1 MDIKL
6 EKGWGIMLVISTDEQ
21 KSLVDMNEVIECV
34 AVALREFSAN
44 RTITP
49 IRAALPFDNGQNT
62 ALIMPSVAEE
72 LSSVGLKIVTVAPN
86 NKELGKKTI
95 TGVVMLS
102 DFKTGEPIALLEGSY
117 LTMIRTGA
125 LSGVATKYLSRED
138 SKKLCIIGTGEQA
151 KGLVEAIV
159 AVRNIEEILLY
170 NRTEQKA
177 HEFAKY
183 IRNKFDKH
191 VQVYSD
197 PNEAVLKA
205 DIIVTTTNSSTPV
218 FSEPLK
224 PGVHVNA
231 VGSFRPTMQELPSH
245 ALSSAHKVVV
255 ESKEAALEE
264 TGDIIIPINEGVFD
278 SGDIFGELGQIIDG
292 QLKGRESAEEITLFK
307 SVGLAVVDIV
317 VAKYFYDKAI
327 KHKMGTY
334 INL

>member
-1 MDIKL
+1 
-6 EKGWGIMLVISTDEQ
+6 MLVINAEEQ
-21 KSLVDMNEVIECV
+21 SSLVDINEIMECV
-34 AVALREFSAN
+34 EVALKEFSAQ

-49 IRAALPFDNGQNT
+49 IRAALPFNQDHNT

-72 LSSVGLKIVTVAPN
+72 LSSIGLKVVTVAPQ

-95 TGVVMLS
+95 TGIVILS

-125 LSGVATKYLSRED
+125 LSGVATKYLARENA
-138 SKKLCIIGTGEQA
+138 KKLCIIGTGEQA
-151 KGLVEAIV
+151 KGLVEV
-159 AVRNIEEILLY
+159 MLTVRNIDEIMLF
-170 NRTEQKA
+170 NRSEQKA
-177 HEFAKY
+177 HDFADY
-183 IRNKFDKH
+183 IKHKFNKK

-197 PNEAVLKA
+197 ANEAVSAA

-218 FSEPLK
+218 FSTKLK

-245 ALSSAHKVVV
+245 AVASAQKVVV
-255 ESKEAALEE
+255 ESREAALEE
-264 TGDIIIPINEGVFD
+264 TGDLITPIHEGVFNA
-278 SGDIFGELGQIIDG
+278 SDIFAELGQIAAG
-292 QLKGRESAEEITLFK
+292 ELQGRASNEEITVFK

-327 KHKMGTY
+327 KQNIGTR